1 MTLARQLGSCFPRF
15 KPCIISLDGL
25 WPQSGH
31 GAPRRRPNRYETS
44 GKSVRLEQVALTP
57 SVRHQSVRAVCLF
70 VRALLDLGPAPN
82 QFAARIPFLLLLP
95 LAHRMTYECTS
106 AVRSGVRGQSID
118 SSTWRDNLIR
128 IQRDGDGDLWQCQC
142 CTCIVGRQQWI
153 RWQGIQIMHCGL
165 MQLLYQSTYK
175 VENLLKE

>member
-25 WPQSGH
+25 WPQSGR

-44 GKSVRLEQVALTP
+44 GKSGAALTP
-57 SVRHQSVRAVCLF
+57 SVRHQSVRVCLSE
-70 VRALLDLGPAPN
+70 LLDLGPAPN
-82 QFAARIPFLLLLP
+82 QFAARIPFLLLP

-128 IQRDGDGDLWQCQC
+128 IQRDGDGDPWQCHC
-142 CTCIVGRQQWI
+142 CTCIVGQQ
-153 RWQGIQIMHCGL
+153 Q
-165 MQLLYQSTYK
+165 
-175 VENLLKE
+175 